1 MSRYFVSS
9 TPVAVFEFDVTN
21 VFSEQAPNIIWIKS
35 KMDLQTQ
42 AAVQSELLKLGAD
55 NKSIEA
61 HLGGNVMALLIH
73 NIVRW
78 EGPDFDGVPC
88 TPATIRTLD
97 PQLPILELVIEEI
110 TRRNARTPSPNP
122 KSAGAS
128 TSASAGAVDLKAVA
142 NGVEVLAAR

>member
-1 MSRYFVSS
+1 MSRYFVNS

-61 HLGGNVMALLIH
+61 HLGSNVMALLIH
-73 NIVRW
+73 NIVHW

-97 PQLPILELVIEEI
+97 PQLPLLELVIEEI
-110 TRRNARTPSPNP
+110 ARRNKRTPSPNP
-122 KSAGAS
+122 KSAGVS
-128 TSASAGAVDLKAVA
+128 TSASAGAADLKAVA
-142 NGVEVLAAR
+142 NGVEALVVR